1 METNKKSVRMFFLL
15 FAIIFLQ
22 TSLFAYTASTGTGIL
37 KEVAVGQMAGEIGFI
52 IVLMGIVL
60 AGVTLLTT
68 KNLMLSL
75 IVGIGAVFIAMSTDI
90 SSGLITQFGNQ
101 LGV

>member
-15 FAIIFLQ
+15 SAIIFLQ
-22 TSLFAYTASTGTGIL
+22 TQLFAYTASTGTGIL

-75 IVGIGAVFIAMSTDI
+75 IVGVGAVFIAMSTDI

>member
-1 METNKKSVRMFFLL
+1 MCINKNMAKKLFLL
-15 FAIIFLQ
+15 LAIVFLQ
-22 TSLFAYTASTGTGIL
+22 SSLFAYTATTGTGIL
-37 KEVAVGQMAGEIGFI
+37 KEVTVGQMSGEIGFI

-75 IVGIGAVFIAMSTDI
+75 IVGLGAVFIAMSTDI
-90 SSGLITQFGNQ
+90 SSGLISQFGNQ